1 MQLYEI
7 LTSRRKEIGMSI
19 DTLVEVSRVPK
30 GTVAKILTGVIKN
43 PGIESLK
50 AITYALGL
58 SLEDLNGTP
67 EPGVRD
73 NVAEPKN
80 VTLTFPAHSPEA
92 ELIAIYRDLNTEGQ
106 DILMGTARGLAM
118 NPDMKKDGGSSAET
132 A

>member
-30 GTVAKILTGVIKN
+30 GTVTKILTGVIKN

-73 NVAEPKN
+73 DVAAPEN
-80 VTLTFPAHSPEA
+80 DTLTFPSHSPEA
-92 ELIAIYRDLNTEGQ
+92 ELIAIYRDLNAEGQ
-106 DILMGTARGLAM
+106 DILMGTARGLAI
-118 NPDMKKDGGSSAET
+118 NPDMKKGSASKDAT